1 MTARS
6 VAWPLFVALLGLL
19 VALFLAAPILI
30 VFNISLAET
39 RLARPPYTPLLVES
53 ADGWSFA
60 GTLAN
65 YVTLMTDA
73 IYARALARS
82 VWLAGM
88 STALALVLALPMAYA
103 VARASSTLRRAL
115 LAAILLPFWTSF
127 LIRVYAWIAILK
139 DEGLLNAALLGL
151 GLIGAPLAILNTD
164 AAVVIG
170 IVYAYL
176 PFMILPLYVTF
187 ARIAPSMAEA
197 AADLGATPTRTF
209 WTVTLPMAAPG
220 VVAGSLLVFIP
231 AVGEAVIP
239 DLLGGAETLMIG
251 KSLWTE
257 FFQSRDWPLASA
269 IAVLLLAL
277 LVGPTAWLEGRD
289 ARRREA
295 GSA

>member
-1 MTARS
+1 
-6 VAWPLFVALLGLL
+6 
-19 VALFLAAPILI
+19 
-30 VFNISLAET
+30 
-39 RLARPPYTPLLVES
+39 LVES

-82 VWLAGM
+82 VWLAGI

-176 PFMILPLYVTF
+176 PFLILPLYVAF

-295 GSA
+295 GRA

>member
-6 VAWPLFVALLGLL
+6 VAWPLLVALLGLW

-30 VFNISLAET
+30 VFKISLAET

>member
-1 MTARS
+1 
-6 VAWPLFVALLGLL
+6 LVALLGLW

-30 VFNISLAET
+30 VFKISLAET

-82 VWLAGM
+82 VWLAGI

-176 PFMILPLYVTF
+176 PFLILPLYVAF

-295 GSA
+295 GRA

>member
-6 VAWPLFVALLGLL
+6 VAWPLLVALLGLW

-30 VFNISLAET
+30 VFKISLAET

-176 PFMILPLYVTF
+176 PFMILPLYVAF
-187 ARIAPSMAEA
+187 ARIAPSMTEA